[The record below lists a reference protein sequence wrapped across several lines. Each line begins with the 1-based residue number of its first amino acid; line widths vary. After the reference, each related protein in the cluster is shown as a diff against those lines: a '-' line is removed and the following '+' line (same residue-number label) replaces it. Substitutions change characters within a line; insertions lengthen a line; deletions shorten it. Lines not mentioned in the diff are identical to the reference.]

1 MSNVKFLLI
10 AVVLVSTSLIFGSYI
25 HGKFIGISG
34 GVINTYKDVTGF
46 IKNEITKHI
55 NQATTIETLRA
66 ENEEL
71 KKSAM
76 LLSTFAGE
84 LNKILLDKNS
94 SAYEPRVELA
104 RTLSYAS
111 LNDYNKFWINF
122 KNFDPNKVYGLIS
135 EGKTAG
141 IVVGRDNQP
150 LAILQRDEKS
160 NFSVA
165 IGQSQI
171 PGVANGEKNELVVKF
186 IPQWLDPKVGDEV
199 FTSGKDEIFFA
210 GVPVGR
216 IKSIQNGKLYKS
228 AVIEPY
234 ANPIMPTF
242 LYVVT
247 KDK

>member
-1 MSNVKFLLI
+1 MTNVKFLLI
-10 AVVLVSTSLIFGSYI
+10 AVVLVATSLIFGSQI
-25 HGKFIGISG
+25 HGKFIGLSG
-34 GVINTYKDVTGF
+34 GAIDTYKDITSF
-46 IKNEITKHI
+46 IKNKISKHI
-55 NQATTIETLRA
+55 DQANTIEALRA

-76 LLSTFAGE
+76 LLGTFAGE

-122 KNFDPNKVYGLIS
+122 KNFNPDKVYGLIS

-141 IVVGRDNQP
+141 IVVNRDNKP
-150 LAILQRDEKS
+150 LAILQKDEKS
-160 NFSVA
+160 NFSVS
-165 IGQSQI
+165 IGESQI
-171 PGVANGEKNELVVKF
+171 PGVANGEGNALVVKF

-199 FTSGKDEIFFA
+199 YTSGKDEIFFE

-216 IKSIQNGKLYKS
+216 VKSVQSGKLYKS

-234 ANPIMPTF
+234 ANPNMPTF

-247 KDK
+247 KER